1 MRRHRERGASLPE
14 TAIVIGV
21 LLTLILG
28 IVEFGRLLYTYSFV
42 AQIAREG
49 ARWATVRGSA
59 CSQLDHCNAQQSDV
73 QTYVQSLSEG
83 LTNTSS
89 ILATLQFT
97 ACPPGQSGNTPGC
110 SDQVTVTYPYQF
122 SIVPLLAN
130 VTVNMSSTSQM
141 VISN

>member
-1 MRRHRERGASLPE
+1 MRRHGERGASLPE

-28 IVEFGRLLYTYSFV
+28 VIEFGRLLYTYSFV

-59 CSQLDHCNAQQSDV
+59 CTQLDHCDAQQADV

-83 LTNTSS
+83 LTNSS
-89 ILATLQFT
+89 SLGATLNFT
-97 ACPPGQSGNTPGC
+97 ACPPGQTGNTPGC
-110 SDQVTVTYPYQF
+110 SDAVTVSYPYQF
-122 SIVPLLAN
+122 TIVPFLSSM
-130 VTVNMSSTSQM
+130 TITMSSTSQM